1 MKEFNDLLSQF
12 TRIGDM
18 LERLAVSTEQIAAAQ
33 GVPAAVVSMDPA
45 VILPPPAKKRG
56 PKPTG
61 QPAAGPLSDE
71 VPTPVEVPQVES
83 MFDDDGPSDVAYT
96 ADDVKNVLTLAM
108 KAIPEAE
115 VARIFREHNGGVARL
130 SLMKPEFYGPV
141 IQKFQE
147 ILEKLP
153 G

>member
-1 MKEFNDLLSQF
+1 MKEFNDLLTQF

-33 GVPAAVVSMDPA
+33 GVPAVAAPVEIVA
-45 VILPPPAKKRG
+45 PPKKRG
-56 PKPTG
+56 PKPKE
-61 QPAAGPLSDE
+61 QPATEPLTDE
-71 VPTPVEVPQVES
+71 VPTPVEVPAVDS
-83 MFDDDGPSDVAYT
+83 MFDDEPTPDVAYT

-115 VARIFREHNGGVARL
+115 VAKIFREHNGGVARL

-153 G
+153 E